1 MSLLPNKKWF
11 AIYTSPRAEKKVADR
26 LTKSGIECYL
36 PLFKQLKK
44 WSDRKKWVEEPL
56 FKSYLFVS
64 VSEAEYYQVLNTNG
78 VVRYITFGGK
88 AVPVPEADLD
98 IIKKLL
104 IEYPDELE
112 AAENLAAGSPI
123 EIIAGPMMGVKG
135 ELVDFRGEKRA
146 SIRVEYI
153 NQSLLINIPSNFLA
167 PLEGQKPQPIER

>member
-1 MSLLPNKKWF
+1 MSSLPNKKWF
-11 AIYTSPRAEKKVADR
+11 AVYTSPRAEKKVAER
-26 LTKSGIECYL
+26 LTKAGIECYL

-56 FKSYLFVS
+56 FKSYLFVN
-64 VSEAEYYQVLNTNG
+64 VSDSEYYKVLNTNG
-78 VVRYITFGGK
+78 IVRYITFGGK
-88 AVPVPEADLD
+88 AVPVPESDLN

-112 AAENLAAGSPI
+112 AVESLEKGSPI

-135 ELVDFRGEKRA
+135 ELVDYRGEKRA

-153 NQSLLINIPSNFLA
+153 NQSLLISIPSNFLA
-167 PLEGQKPQPIER
+167 PLEGQKPLTIER